1 MKWKLSLAAL
11 ILMLLLGGYSIGAW
25 MMLRGAGAY
34 RLGTS
39 MGQIL
44 AASWQYTALAAVLL
58 LLILGIPRLRKL
70 LRYGIKGSLKND
82 NGKEDKIP
90 PASGTIPMVQEDKI
104 PPASG
109 TIPMPQEDKIPP
121 ASGTIPM
128 VQEDKIPS
136 ASGTIPMAQ
145 EDKIPPASG
154 TIPMMQ
160 EEKIPPASGT
170 IPMPQEDKSPPAS
183 GTIPMVQEDKIPP
196 ASGTIPMAQKKEDDT
211 SVCPNC
217 GAPCGKNQKFCTRC
231 GTRLKEENP

>member
-11 ILMLLLGGYSIGAW
+11 ILMLLLGGYSMGAW

-90 PASGTIPMVQEDKI
+90 PASGTIPMAQEDKI

-109 TIPMPQEDKIPP
+109 TIPMP
-121 ASGTIPM
+121 
-128 VQEDKIPS
+128 
-136 ASGTIPMAQ
+136 
-145 EDKIPPASG
+145 
-154 TIPMMQ
+154 
-160 EEKIPPASGT
+160 
-170 IPMPQEDKSPPAS
+170 
-183 GTIPMVQEDKIPP
+183 
-196 ASGTIPMAQKKEDDT
+196 QKKEDDT

>member
-90 PASGTIPMVQEDKI
+90 PASGTIPMAQEDKI

-109 TIPMPQEDKIPP
+109 TIPMPQEDKIP
-121 ASGTIPM
+121 S
-128 VQEDKIPS
+128 
-136 ASGTIPMAQ
+136 
-145 EDKIPPASG
+145 
-154 TIPMMQ
+154 
-160 EEKIPPASGT
+160 
-170 IPMPQEDKSPPAS
+170 
-183 GTIPMVQEDKIPP
+183 

>member
-11 ILMLLLGGYSIGAW
+11 ILMLLLGGYSIGVW

-90 PASGTIPMVQEDKI
+90 PASGTIPM
-104 PPASG
+104 P
-109 TIPMPQEDKIPP
+109 
-121 ASGTIPM
+121 
-128 VQEDKIPS
+128 
-136 ASGTIPMAQ
+136 
-145 EDKIPPASG
+145 
-154 TIPMMQ
+154 
-160 EEKIPPASGT
+160 
-170 IPMPQEDKSPPAS
+170 
-183 GTIPMVQEDKIPP
+183 QEDKIPP

>member
-109 TIPMPQEDKIPP
+109 TIPM
-121 ASGTIPM
+121 
-128 VQEDKIPS
+128 
-136 ASGTIPMAQ
+136 
-145 EDKIPPASG
+145 
-154 TIPMMQ
+154 
-160 EEKIPPASGT
+160 
-170 IPMPQEDKSPPAS
+170 
-183 GTIPMVQEDKIPP
+183 
-196 ASGTIPMAQKKEDDT
+196 AQKKEDDT

>member
-90 PASGTIPMVQEDKI
+90 PASGTIPM
-104 PPASG
+104 A
-109 TIPMPQEDKIPP
+109 
-121 ASGTIPM
+121 
-128 VQEDKIPS
+128 
-136 ASGTIPMAQ
+136 
-145 EDKIPPASG
+145 
-154 TIPMMQ
+154 
-160 EEKIPPASGT
+160 
-170 IPMPQEDKSPPAS
+170 
-183 GTIPMVQEDKIPP
+183 QEDKIPP